1 MTQEAAPTQNAQ
13 TGARGVLGTL
23 RPQVYGSGSPH
34 RILDP
39 LIEPLWIGIRALA
52 AIDGDGATLVDAE
65 GGAIHGLEDIVEGLA
80 AAVPAG
86 SAVLDGFITKQTA
99 HAADLTEWPD
109 EMPSVGQL
117 LGIRRKRRVD
127 TFALK
132 EEALQA
138 RTFTPDDEI
147 SFVAIDLPW
156 LDDTSLLDVPLLE
169 RRRLLDSV
177 VAVSESVR
185 LGPFVRPPVE
195 TWAGSWRSQG
205 FTGLTYKG
213 ANSRYLSGQANPDW
227 VVAGMRR
234 R

>member
-1 MTQEAAPTQNAQ
+1 MTHETAPSAGTDS
-13 TGARGVLGTL
+13 GARRVLDTL
-23 RPQVYGSGSPH
+23 RPQVYGSGAPH

-39 LIEPLWIGIRALA
+39 LVEPLWIGIRALA
-52 AIDGDGATLVDAE
+52 AVDGAGATLVDAE
-65 GGAIHGLEDIVEGLA
+65 GGPIEGMEDVVEGLA

-86 SAVLDGFITKQTA
+86 SAVLDGFLTKQTA
-99 HAADLTEWPD
+99 HAADLAEWPD

-117 LGIRRKRRVD
+117 LGIRRKRRPDV
-127 TFALK
+127 FALK

-138 RTFTPDDEI
+138 RTFAPEDEI

-177 VAVSESVR
+177 LSVSESVR

-213 ANSRYLSGQANPDW
+213 ANSRYLPGQPNPDW
-227 VVAGMRR
+227 VATGLRR